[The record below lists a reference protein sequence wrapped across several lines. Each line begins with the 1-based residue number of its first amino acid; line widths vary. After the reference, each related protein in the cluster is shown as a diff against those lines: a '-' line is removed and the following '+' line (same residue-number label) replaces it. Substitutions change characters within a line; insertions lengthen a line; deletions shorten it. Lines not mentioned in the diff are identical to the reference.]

1 MKLKKRL
8 GCSFSMFRPMRPL
21 STRRSTHRLQID
33 YFLFDRHRQTTVGS
47 EEQDTNSL
55 IPALVIHA
63 AIYYSSAIVVAI
75 VIRLLCWQ
83 PNHRSRP
90 TGNFLIFFSP
100 ACPLTVSDCRPF
112 TSLAI
117 DICRAGPF
125 IGKSFL
131 QHPFKLKLK
140 GTDQRRKKKCH
151 RLGIWMWEH
160 LLSFTTSICC
170 HRYVLFAAAALT
182 QQEKRETSGR
192 IGQLE
197 PLARVHL
204 PMKEK
209 SKEKITRKRNNL
221 IAAHF
226 GYPPPLPHPLTNEP
240 VTPTSQVLTSSR
252 PLKPFTDECANC
264 LRRG

>member
-90 TGNFLIFFSP
+90 TGNFLFFFFLLLARSLSRIVVHLRVWP
-100 ACPLTVSDCRPF
+100 STSAGRGR
-112 TSLAI
+112 SLA
-117 DICRAGPF
+117 RA
-125 IGKSFL
+125 SFNI
-131 QHPFKLKLK
+131 
-140 GTDQRRKKKCH
+140 
-151 RLGIWMWEH
+151 RL
-160 LLSFTTSICC
+160 
-170 HRYVLFAAAALT
+170 
-182 QQEKRETSGR
+182 
-192 IGQLE
+192 
-197 PLARVHL
+197 
-204 PMKEK
+204 
-209 SKEKITRKRNNL
+209 N
-221 IAAHF
+221 
-226 GYPPPLPHPLTNEP
+226 
-240 VTPTSQVLTSSR
+240 
-252 PLKPFTDECANC
+252 
-264 LRRG
+264 